1 MSEAAHAVSLE
12 AALVDQASL
21 AATLLD
27 QAGFA
32 SALLD
37 PAAPAPA
44 GLVGPVGQERYD
56 IHRNNATVSLID
68 AIAAIYPAVERITG
82 TDFFRTMARAHV
94 RATPPASPLLFDYG
108 RDFPDFID
116 GCAQAQQLP
125 WLGDVARIERAWLD
139 AYHAADAE
147 ALTLAELAA
156 VAPARLFDAV
166 LVPHP
171 AARVVRSRYPALSI
185 FVMNRQPA
193 APDAR
198 LESDAAEDALVTRPA
213 FDVMV
218 RALPPGGAALLLA
231 LIDGRPLGA
240 AVAAA
245 AADSDAFDLSANLSG
260 IVDAG
265 VFTHIQVRDTTT

>member
-1 MSEAAHAVSLE
+1 MYEAAHA
-12 AALVDQASL
+12 
-21 AATLLD
+21 
-27 QAGFA
+27 AGFA

-37 PAAPAPA
+37 PAASVPT
-44 GLVGPVGQERYD
+44 GLVGQKRYD
-56 IHRNNATVSLID
+56 IHRNNVTVSLID
-68 AIAAIYPAVERITG
+68 AIASIYPAVERITG
-82 TDFFRTMARAHV
+82 TDFFRTMARLHV

-108 RDFPDFID
+108 RDFPSFID
-116 GCAQAQQLP
+116 GYVHAQQMP

-139 AYHAADAE
+139 AYHAADA
-147 ALTLAELAA
+147 APVTLADLAA
-156 VAPARLFDAV
+156 VDPARLFDAV

-193 APDAR
+193 TPDAR

-218 RALPPGGAALLLA
+218 RSLPPGGATLLA
-231 LIDGRPLGA
+231 ELIDGRPLGA

-245 AADSDAFDLSANLSG
+245 AADSEAFDLPANLSG

-265 VFTHIQVRDTTT
+265 VFTHIQLREATT

>member
-1 MSEAAHAVSLE
+1 MFEAAHA
-12 AALVDQASL
+12 
-21 AATLLD
+21 T
-27 QAGFA
+27 GFA

-37 PAAPAPA
+37 PAASVPA
-44 GLVGPVGQERYD
+44 GLVDRRRYD
-56 IHRNNATVSLID
+56 IHRNNVTVSLID

-82 TDFFRTMARAHV
+82 TDFFRTMARLHV

-108 RDFPDFID
+108 RDFPAFID
-116 GCAQAQQLP
+116 DYAYAQQMP

-147 ALTLAELAA
+147 PLTLADLGA
-156 VAPARLFDAV
+156 VDPARLFDTV

-193 APDAR
+193 TPGVR
-198 LESDAAEDALVTRPA
+198 LESDAAEDTLVTRPA

-218 RALPPGGAALLLA
+218 RALPPGGATLLVA
-231 LIDGRPLGA
+231 LIHGRPLGA

-245 AADSDAFDLSANLSG
+245 VADSDAFDLSANLSG

-265 VFTHIQVRDTTT
+265 VFTHIRLRDTTT

>member
-1 MSEAAHAVSLE
+1 MFEAVHA
-12 AALVDQASL
+12 
-21 AATLLD
+21 
-27 QAGFA
+27 AGFA

-37 PAAPAPA
+37 PAAPVPA
-44 GLVGPVGQERYD
+44 GLAGSKRYD
-56 IHRNNATVSLID
+56 IHRNNVTVSLID
-68 AIAAIYPAVERITG
+68 AIVAIYPAVERITG

-94 RATPPASPLLFDYG
+94 RATPPVSPLLFDYG

-116 GCAQAQQLP
+116 DYPHAQQIP

-147 ALTLAELAA
+147 PLTLADLAA
-156 VAPARLFDAV
+156 VDPARLFDAV

-185 FVMNRQPA
+185 FVMNRQPV

-198 LESDAAEDALVTRPA
+198 IESDDAEDALVTRPA
-213 FDVMV
+213 FDVIV
-218 RALPPGGAALLLA
+218 RPLPPGGATLLVALMN
-231 LIDGRPLGA
+231 GQPLGA
-240 AVAAA
+240 ALAAA
-245 AADSDAFDLSANLSG
+245 AADSYAFDLPANLSG

-265 VFTHIQVRDTTT
+265 VFTHIQLPESTP

>member
-1 MSEAAHAVSLE
+1 MHDAAHA
-12 AALVDQASL
+12 AR
-21 AATLLD
+21 
-27 QAGFA
+27 FA
-32 SALLD
+32 PPLLD
-37 PAAPAPA
+37 PGAPAPA
-44 GLVGPVGQERYD
+44 GLVGPQRYD

-68 AIAAIYPAVERITG
+68 ALAAIYPAVERITG
-82 TDFFRTMARAHV
+82 TDFFRAMAREHV

-108 RDFPDFID
+108 RDFPRFIEEHPH
-116 GCAQAQQLP
+116 AQQMP

-147 ALTLAELAA
+147 PLTLADLAA
-156 VAPARLFDAV
+156 VDPARLFDAV

-193 APDAR
+193 VPDAR

-213 FDVMV
+213 FDVTV
-218 RALPPGGAALLLA
+218 RSLPPGGATLLVALM
-231 LIDGRPLGA
+231 DGQPLGA

-245 AADSDAFDLSANLSG
+245 AADSDAFDLPANLSG
-260 IVDAG
+260 MVDAG
-265 VFTHIQVRDTTT
+265 VFTHLQLRGSTT